1 MANQTGAA
9 DSGLQFLRDRYGID
23 TAMAHALLDAGLS
36 HGGEYAEL
44 FFEHR
49 TSGNISFE
57 QQIVK
62 SANRSINQGLGV
74 RVLLGEAVG
83 YAYTEDLST
92 DAMLRAADTA
102 AKIASTGAKTPPVD
116 VMHYDTAN
124 YYSPTA
130 SSIEVPSAEKVTIM
144 RRADAAARAF
154 DTSIQRVDIVMADEL
169 KVIAIFTSDGR
180 MTGD

>member
-1 MANQTGAA
+1 MTNYTNPGVA
-9 DSGLQFLRDRYGID
+9 FFRDRYSID
-23 TAMAHALLDAGLS
+23 ANSARRLLDAALA
-36 HGGEYAEL
+36 HGGDYAEL

-49 TSGNISFE
+49 TSGNIMFE

-62 SANRSINQGLGV
+62 SANRSINQGVGV

-130 SSIEVPSAEKVTIM
+130 SSIEVPSAEKVAIM

-169 KVIAIFTSDGR
+169 K
-180 MTGD
+180 